1 MFIVELPVPV
11 IDAGLKLTVTPEG
24 CPLALSVTAE
34 LNPPVTV
41 LVMVELPALPC
52 CTVTDDGEADRLYP
66 ATGGPVSAEISPEF
80 GLPHPVTRSYPVTA
94 EKLPEVP
101 LVMSW
106 KSAAYCEPTFCW

>member
-1 MFIVELPVPV
+1 MVEATVMFMVEVPAPV
-11 IDAGLKLTVTPEG
+11 IDVGLKLMVTPEG
-24 CPLALSVTAE
+24 CPEAVKAIAE

-41 LVMVELPALPC
+41 LVIVEFPVLPC
-52 CTVTDDGEADRLYP
+52 TIETEAGDAERLKSGVEP
-66 ATGGPVSAEISPEF
+66 MPVRALIKPVF

-106 KSAAYCEPTFCW
+106 KSAA